1 MGLLDDELINECDKS
16 VMNLDNMVTNFI
28 QELFH
33 TDKRVINNYGSN
45 PSDRDY
51 LLTRKCWEN
60 YYHIYLYKKTKPLA
74 RLCRQSEAYL
84 SEWANML
91 FCFLI
96 YIQQPQNVNF

>member
-1 MGLLDDELINECDKS
+1 MALFQKRETVPKNVRPQVARPQVAFLLFVSYFYETLCN
-16 VMNLDNMVTNFI
+16 
-28 QELFH
+28 
-33 TDKRVINNYGSN
+33 
-45 PSDRDY
+45 
-51 LLTRKCWEN
+51 
-60 YYHIYLYKKTKPLA
+60 KKTKPLA